1 VEVERKVEEVAK
13 QEEILRLAGK
23 VGGIIVQCW
32 V

>member
-13 QEEILRLAGK
+13 QEEILRLADK
-23 VGGIIVQCW
+23 VGGIVQCW

>member
-1 VEVERKVEEVAK
+1 MEVERKVEEVAK
-13 QEEILRLAGK
+13 QEEILRLADK